1 VTEERLELTKAYC
14 KMHYGMDTYT
24 LKDPKM
30 IVIHCT
36 EAGSLGT
43 SLACF
48 KPAKIPE
55 EREYLQAF
63 GDLNVGVHYL
73 VSKKGEIYRM
83 MPDNIIGRHT
93 IGFNYTA
100 LGIENV
106 GKNNAD
112 LTQAQALSNA
122 QLVAWLVSQYP
133 SIEYLI
139 GHYEYT
145 NKNLPHYALYIENV
159 TNYKFTSKV
168 DPGVKFMK
176 ELRSILKT
184 QYNIILKD

>member
-1 VTEERLELTKAYC
+1 
-14 KMHYGMDTYT
+14 MHYGMDTYT
-24 LKDPKM
+24 LKEPKM

-36 EAGSLGT
+36 EAGSLAA

-48 KPAKIPE
+48 KPAKIPD
-55 EREYLQAF
+55 ERAYLQSF
-63 GDLNVGVHYL
+63 GDLNVGVHYM
-73 VSKKGEIYRM
+73 VSKKGEIYRL
-83 MPDNIIGRHT
+83 MPDDIIGRHT

-112 LTQAQALSNA
+112 LTKAQVHSNA
-122 QLVAWLVSQYP
+122 QLVAWLVSQHP

-145 NKNLPHYALYIENV
+145 NKTLPHFALYIEKV
-159 TNYKFTSKV
+159 TNYNFTSKV

-176 ELRSILKT
+176 ELREILKNK
-184 QYNIILKD
+184 YNIILKD